1 MKYLSTFL
9 TIILAWLLLDEFV
22 LKHNE
27 VGKKYSIVDRWKEL
41 GKNSCCYRDNGG
53 SYSSCLHDKADY
65 PFLLVGLSLGAAEYQ
80 ALVRPG
86 S

>member
-41 GKNSCCYRDNGG
+41 GKRIHAVIGTMAVAILVVYMIR
-53 SYSSCLHDKADY
+53 LIIHF
-65 PFLLVGLSLGAAEYQ
+65 FL
-80 ALVRPG
+80 
-86 S
+86 

>member
-9 TIILAWLLLDEFV
+9 TIVLAWLVFDEFV

-41 GKNSCCYRDNGG
+41 GKRIHSVIGTIAVAILIVY
-53 SYSSCLHDKADY
+53 
-65 PFLLVGLSLGAAEYQ
+65 
-80 ALVRPG
+80 LVRLIIYFFL
-86 S
+86 

>member
-41 GKNSCCYRDNGG
+41 GKRIHSVIGTMAVAIWVVYMIR
-53 SYSSCLHDKADY
+53 LIIHF
-65 PFLLVGLSLGAAEYQ
+65 FL
-80 ALVRPG
+80 
-86 S
+86 